1 MAFSKR
7 HILSALIFSIFV
19 FSPSAGLGAS
29 FKESSPIDH
38 KVEKIL
44 FQLVK
49 CDKPGSKLPSV
60 QEMSPLLEFMSVS
73 KRRDD
78 QANPENLNGA
88 AGIYRA
94 YSLDLPFTTS
104 LRYLYNPAIKPETLY
119 PGSLSF
125 NRSEP
130 DTGLLALERPLW
142 EYLGEDLS
150 TPLVLRGRE
159 TEEIAPHLQ
168 TGTYFRYGL
177 NRLVVLLKHEGK
189 PMLLDISWQDGESC
203 EGKKGSA
210 LGPAGN
216 WDFVYTDAAG
226 AASGLDLGN
235 TRIYNSV
242 SVTLFYPQGENRTG
256 YSLFRWMKAGVGGLN
271 VVKAKHII
279 AGADSAVNGLMSV
292 IGRENRPT
300 PEQLAEIGRKTR
312 AMDDAALLASLSE
325 YSAALSELAKTDP
338 VLSSGD
344 FQEVLS
350 GGSYGQAMPRARL
363 ESLVAKNELKRLL
376 GKPVLGLDDK
386 DG

>member
-1 MAFSKR
+1 MIA
-7 HILSALIFSIFV
+7 LSPAVSQ
-19 FSPSAGLGAS
+19 GAT
-29 FKESSPIDH
+29 FKENSAIDY
-38 KVEKIL
+38 KVEKVL
-44 FQLVK
+44 FQLAK
-49 CDKPGSKLPSV
+49 SDQPGSKLPTV
-60 QEMSPLLEFMSVS
+60 QEMAPLLEFMSIS

-94 YSLDLPFTTS
+94 YSLELPFDTT
-104 LRYLYNPAIKPETLY
+104 LRYLYDPAIKPETLY
-119 PGSLSF
+119 PESLSF
-125 NRSEP
+125 NRIEP

-142 EYLGEDLS
+142 EYLAEDLS

-168 TGTYFRYGL
+168 TGTYYRYGL
-177 NRLVVLLKHEGK
+177 NRLVLLLKHEGR

-203 EGKKGSA
+203 QGKKGSA
-210 LGPAGN
+210 LGPAEN
-216 WDFVYTDAAG
+216 WDFVYTDADG
-226 AASGLDLGN
+226 AASSLDLGN

-242 SVTLFYPQGENRTG
+242 SVTLFYPQAENRTG

-279 AGADSAVNGLMSV
+279 AGADSAVSGLMSV
-292 IGRENRPT
+292 VGQKNSPT

-338 VLSSGD
+338 VLSSED
-344 FQEVLS
+344 FQQVLS
-350 GGSYGQAMPRARL
+350 GGGYGKAMPRARL
-363 ESLVAKNELKRLL
+363 EALVAKNELKRLL
-376 GKPVLGLDDK
+376 GKPVLGV